1 MESGLK
7 NFTAYKKALELFD
20 LVVHDLG
27 DLAFRASNFPSLFH
41 NRLPARILL
50 PQISKRAMVA
60 DPERNTHSSSSSLEA
75 QPKKRLADMRE

>member
-7 NFTAYKKALELFD
+7 NFTAYRKALELILLFITWVIA
-20 LVVHDLG
+20 LRV
-27 DLAFRASNFPSLFH
+27 SNFPSLFH

-75 QPKKRLADMRE
+75 QPKKLLADMRE